1 MDFRSHGPRKY
12 PKSGLLLSSSGRGW
26 ASISAELRSHPK
38 GVISP
43 IVPQQVEINI
53 AVNGRE
59 DSTVT
64 RRGDGTLQKTR
75 PTTGTVWLVPIGVE
89 NDIVDISAPL
99 PEVLHLY
106 LPSRQFETLADDFN
120 LPKSPGR
127 SLQYLADVE
136 DDLIRQIGLSILS
149 ELRCETAAGRMLV
162 ETSSLLLA
170 ARLAQRYSDGWSAHP
185 PPDRRHR
192 LDNVRLRRV
201 LDYIEQNVHKEIS
214 VQELADIACLSA
226 FHFTR
231 MFTAA
236 MGTSPARFVSHQ
248 RLESAKSMLVGGKLP
263 LSEIALNARFS
274 SQASFNRAFRRVTGM
289 TPGEYQRQAR

>member
-1 MDFRSHGPRKY
+1 MDLRTHGPRKY
-12 PKSGLLLSSSGRGW
+12 PKSGLLLSSSERGW

-59 DSTVT
+59 DGLVT
-64 RRGDGTLQKTR
+64 RMGDGMCQRTR
-75 PTTGTVWLVPIGVE
+75 PTTGTIWLVPIGVE
-89 NDIVDISAPL
+89 NDVVDIAAPL

-120 LPKSPGR
+120 LPKSPAR
-127 SLQYLADVE
+127 SIQYLAGVE
-136 DDLIRQIGLSILS
+136 DELIRQIGLSILS
-149 ELRCETAAGRMLV
+149 ELTCETAAGRMLV
-162 ETSSLLLA
+162 ETSSLMLA
-170 ARLAQRYSDGWSAHP
+170 ARLAQRYSDGWKAVP
-185 PPDRRHR
+185 PPGRHHR

-201 LDYIEQNVHKEIS
+201 LDYIEQNADKDIS
-214 VQELADIACLSA
+214 VQELADVACLSP

-231 MFTAA
+231 MFSTA
-236 MGTSPARFVSHQ
+236 MGMSPARFVSQ
-248 RLESAKSMLVGGKLP
+248 RRLEQAKTMLVRGKLP
-263 LSEIALNARFS
+263 LSEIAFNSRFS
-274 SQASFNRAFRRVTGM
+274 SQASFNRAFRRATGM